1 MDTILG
7 MLLLL
12 GFVWSAY
19 GSGKR
24 IESRKGYNVGLSRV
38 DVTIDTSAAEAEFTG
53 PPPGGPVPAFL

>member
-24 IESRKGYNVGLSRV
+24 IESRKGYNVGLSRGRRHHRHF
-38 DVTIDTSAAEAEFTG
+38 SR
-53 PPPGGPVPAFL
+53 

>member
-24 IESRKGYNVGLSRV
+24 IGSRKGYSVGLSRGQRRHRHF
-38 DVTIDTSAAEAEFTG
+38 SR
-53 PPPGGPVPAFL
+53 